1 VDSPDYTVNI
11 TEVFYMSWLERL
23 QELEKEAKRTA
34 YFSFSKYSQELYYK
48 LQAAI
53 SKRDAE
59 STRKLIIKL
68 GF

>member
-1 VDSPDYTVNI
+1 
-11 TEVFYMSWLERL
+11 MSWLERL

-34 YFSFSKYSQELYYK
+34 CFSFSKYSQKLYSK

-53 SKRDAE
+53 SKKDGETTKR
-59 STRKLIIKL
+59 LIIKL